1 MKYVYYP
8 CVEHNETMNV
18 NIFRI
23 QKIQQ
28 QKLGEVDEPKDD
40 QLEIRPEK
48 QH

>member
-1 MKYVYYP
+1 
-8 CVEHNETMNV
+8 MNV

-28 QKLGEVDEPKDD
+28 QKLGEVDEPKD
-40 QLEIRPEK
+40 IRPEK